1 MLRSMFTLLTVGLV
15 GLAVT
20 GVVFSLLIPLLAVAL
35 KVVLFVGIAYLILR
49 LVKPEMADNMRRKFK
64 GDSA

>member
-1 MLRSMFTLLTVGLV
+1 MFRSILTLLTVGLV
-15 GLAVT
+15 GLAAT

-35 KVVLFVGIAYLILR
+35 KVLLFVGIAYLILR

>member
-20 GVVFSLLIPLLAVAL
+20 GVVFSLLIPLLAIAL
-35 KVVLFVGIAYLILR
+35 KVALFVGIAYLILR
-49 LVKPEMADNMRRKFK
+49 LVKPEMADNLRKKCK
-64 GDSA
+64 GDSV

>member
-20 GVVFSLLIPLLAVAL
+20 GAVFSLLIPLLAVAL